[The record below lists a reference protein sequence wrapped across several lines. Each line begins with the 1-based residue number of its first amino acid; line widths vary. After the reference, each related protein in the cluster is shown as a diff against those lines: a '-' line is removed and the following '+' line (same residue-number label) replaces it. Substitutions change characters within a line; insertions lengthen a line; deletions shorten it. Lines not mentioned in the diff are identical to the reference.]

1 MAAAQKI
8 FKVRRHYNKWVADQT
23 MEDYA
28 LRYTAKQGH
37 SMSIDRVGHTALG
50 AAAFLA
56 LEGLAA
62 VITLSYGFTNAV
74 AAILT
79 VLAVF
84 FITGFPIA
92 YYSAKHG
99 LDIDL
104 LTRGAGFGYLGSTI
118 TSLIYATFTFIFF
131 AIEAAILA
139 SALEVLLGIPLPIGY
154 ALSALFVIPIVTH
167 GIRAISRFQT
177 GTQWIWLV
185 LQVAAIGVV
194 VTQEYQNFYG
204 WTEYVPGHLPQDTG
218 FDWLLFGAAASVLF
232 ALMAQIGEQVDY
244 LRFFPKKTK
253 ANRKRWWFWLV
264 LAGPGWVFIGA
275 IKMLLGSFLAYLA
288 ISDGATVLQAT
299 DPTYLYQRIFLFLTT
314 SPTTALI
321 LAAVFVFICQMK
333 INLTNAYAGSIAW
346 SNFFSRLT
354 HSHPGRV
361 VWLIFNV
368 TIALLLMEL
377 GIYQALGAIL
387 SVFAISAVSWLSS
400 LSADLLI
407 NKPLGLSPNYVEFK
421 RAHLYDINPVGTGSM
436 LIATTLGLLCYLGIF
451 GEVAKS
457 LSHFIAI
464 AACFICVPLIAMLT
478 KGKYYIA
485 RQSPELIPLIAT
497 AKQANPI
504 SHSHGHSVVTLKC
517 GICENEFESEDMSF
531 CSAYQQPICSLCCSL
546 DVRCLDSCKPQAS
559 ISQQSDYFLKLF
571 LPKRLVRAISSRLGR
586 FASMLVVINI
596 INAALMM
603 LIYRQMAPQTESEAA
618 LLEQA
623 MYALFF
629 TLLIVSGVLS
639 WLFLLAHESRVVAQK
654 ESNRQ
659 TRKLTQE
666 VEAHKETDLALQ
678 SAKEQA
684 EQANEAKSRYLSG
697 ISHELRTPL
706 QSIIGYAQLLS
717 EKDNTPS
724 GHQNGL
730 DIIHRSGLYLAD
742 LIEGLLD
749 ISKIEAGRFDL
760 YRNTVDLPKLID
772 QLNSMF
778 AMQAQGKGI
787 GFQAKILAPLP
798 NQVVT
803 DEKRLRQI
811 LINLLS
817 NAVKYTPKG
826 SVIFEVNYRNQV
838 AEFVIRDTGLG
849 IKQEHLQR
857 IFDPFERVRDVATAN
872 LPGTGLGLTIVKL
885 LTEIMG
891 GDLQAKSVVGEG
903 SEFKVSLML
912 PWVSQGQ
919 EATPMS
925 KKIVSY
931 RGYQRTIMVVDD
943 DPVVRGLLAD
953 ILTPIGFNVVEAAD
967 ARLCLDELDSCSP
980 DLFVLDVSM
989 PGMDGLSLA
998 KVLREQGYAVP
1009 IVMLSADAQE
1019 NQRRPDEQ
1027 NAFNQYL
1034 VKPIKNTALLDAI
1047 QQWLKIEWVY
1057 QETVSAED
1065 SVSLSALED
1074 MSKQTPKRAA
1084 ADALPVPIPDHE
1096 MIRELT
1102 AFAEMGYKKGVRGVL
1117 DQLPNKGIV
1126 DPQHLAQL
1134 EALYKSFQFDGIA
1147 TYLQQ
1152 HSV

>member
-1 MAAAQKI
+1 MTATQKI

-23 MEDYA
+23 LEDYA
-28 LRYTAKQGH
+28 LRYTSKQGRT
-37 SMSIDRVGHTALG
+37 MSIERVGHTALG

-74 AAILT
+74 AAILV

-84 FITGFPIA
+84 FVTGFPIA

-139 SALEVLLGIPLPIGY
+139 SALEVLLGIPLPLGY
-154 ALSALFVIPIVTH
+154 ALSSLFVIPIVTH
-167 GIRAISRFQT
+167 GIRAISRFQN

-194 VTQEYQNFYG
+194 VSQEYQNFGG
-204 WTEYVPGHLPQDTG
+204 WTEYVPQHLPETTE
-218 FDWLLFGAAASVLF
+218 FDWILFGAAASVLF

-244 LRFFPKKTK
+244 LRFFPKKNQENK
-253 ANRKRWWFWLV
+253 KRWWFWLV

-288 ISDGATVLQAT
+288 ISDGATAVQAT
-299 DPTYLYQRIFLFLTT
+299 DPTFLYQQIFLFLTT

-361 VWLIFNV
+361 VWLVFNV

-407 NKPLGLSPNYVEFK
+407 NKPLGLSPKDLEFK

-436 LIATTLGLLCYLGIF
+436 LVATSLGLMSYLGLF

-457 LSHFIAI
+457 LSHFISI
-464 AACFICVPLIAMLT
+464 ATCFVCVPFIAWIT

-485 RQSPELIPLIAT
+485 RQSPELVPLINVAQKRHAMVILT
-497 AKQANPI
+497 
-504 SHSHGHSVVTLKC
+504 C
-517 GICENEFESEDMSF
+517 GICENAFETEDMSF
-531 CSAYQQPICSLCCSL
+531 CSAYQLPICSLCCSL
-546 DVRCLDSCKPQAS
+546 DVRCLDSCKPNAS
-559 ISQQSDYFLKLF
+559 ISKQSAYFLKLF
-571 LPKRLVRAISSRLGR
+571 LPKRLVKTISSRLGR
-586 FASMLVVINI
+586 FASLLLVINI
-596 INAALMM
+596 INGALMM
-603 LIYRQMAPQTESEAA
+603 LIYRQMSPSNQSEAI
-618 LLEQA
+618 LLQET
-623 MYALFF
+623 MWALFF

-659 TRKLTQE
+659 TRKLTRE
-666 VEAHKETDLALQ
+666 IEAHQVTDQALQ
-678 SAKEQA
+678 GAKEQA

-717 EKDNTPS
+717 EKPDTPS

-778 AMQAQGKGI
+778 AMQSRAKGI
-787 GFQAKILAPLP
+787 QFQSKILAPLP
-798 NQVVT
+798 KHVVT

-817 NAVKYTPKG
+817 NAVKYTPQG
-826 SVIFEVNYRNQV
+826 NVQFEVNYRNQV
-838 AEFVIRDTGLG
+838 AEFVIRDSGLG
-849 IKQEHLQR
+849 IKPEHLQR
-857 IFDPFERVRDVATAN
+857 VFDPFERVRDLSTAN

-891 GDLQAKSVVGEG
+891 GDLQAQSSLGEG

-912 PWVSQGQ
+912 PWVSDGEHVSQI
-919 EATPMS
+919 TRR
-925 KKIVSY
+925 IVGY
-931 RGYQRTIMVVDD
+931 RGFQRSIMLVDD
-943 DPVVRGLLAD
+943 DPIVRGLLSD
-953 ILTPIGFNVVEAAD
+953 ILAPLGFHVIESPDAESCLEALPS
-967 ARLCLDELDSCSP
+967 RSP
-980 DLFVLDVSM
+980 DLFILDVSM
-989 PGMDGLSLA
+989 PGMNGLTLA
-998 KVLREQGYAVP
+998 KCLRNQEYSAP
-1009 IVMLSADAQE
+1009 IVMLSADVQE
-1019 NQRRPDEQ
+1019 SQRQPDEQ
-1027 NAFNQYL
+1027 KAFNQYL
-1034 VKPIKNTALLDAI
+1034 VKPVKNGDLLEAV
-1047 QQWLKIEWVY
+1047 QHWLAVEWIYQDTNDTTVFSDRQIE
-1057 QETVSAED
+1057 Q
-1065 SVSLSALED
+1065 SVDEATEGRL
-1074 MSKQTPKRAA
+1074 
-1084 ADALPVPIPDHE
+1084 IPDHE
-1096 MIRELT
+1096 SIRELI
-1102 AFAEMGYKKGVRGVL
+1102 AFAEMGYKKGVRECLNKVTADDMLGAQDL
-1117 DQLPNKGIV
+1117 D
-1126 DPQHLAQL
+1126 QL
-1134 EALYKSFQFDGIA
+1134 EALYQAFQFDGIA
-1147 TYLQQ
+1147 QYLQQ
-1152 HSV
+1152 RSM